1 LHPKGKAGVSISKEK
16 YDLIRAAI
24 LESLSLYCELTFSE
38 LRDQVSEKLK
48 DTFVGSISWYYTTVK
63 LDVEA
68 RGEIVRIDY
77 SSPQKIKL
85 V

>member
-16 YDLIRAAI
+16 YDQIRAAI
-24 LESLSLYCELTFSE
+24 LESLSLYGVLTFSE